1 MIVIS
6 EPSQITDAD
15 IRQLVEQRWT
25 ELHSPVGSMFVVEVG
40 DSVDEL
46 EALTGC
52 PIASNL
58 FEDARF
64 GSEDFV
70 PSLKTTAVST
80 RWCSSWETKV
90 ALSC

>member
-6 EPSQITDAD
+6 EPSQITDHD

-25 ELHSPVGSMFVVEVG
+25 ELDSPVGSMFVVEVG

-52 PIASNL
+52 PIVGNFQASC
-58 FEDARF
+58 R
-64 GSEDFV
+64 
-70 PSLKTTAVST
+70 
-80 RWCSSWETKV
+80 
-90 ALSC
+90 LS